1 MRVDSDGKDVS
12 AIGDPVEEHESRV
25 ASASAAAGESAAT
38 TRKRQYEASKTYFN
52 TRHFE
57 LESKR
62 NDLLTQAARLRA
74 SVSDLNSSIGL
85 GAVALAKASDLET
98 KANIALGE
106 LDQLE
111 ERWGEVQMKYHDL
124 EPYQLAGKGTAEP
137 PRNKLAEFNAAVE
150 ALKASPITSIAFAI
164 YAATG
169 NRTFEQQKTF
179 IAIGS
184 GLEGAATAAAFG
196 AGGYFKRPAP
206 PLGGSGTAAPSG
218 GAAAEDAARIFLR
231 EPTGVTQHYP
241 FQMTTIGPNGELP
254 TVEPLS
260 FNQMCS
266 PLLREEAFK
275 GAGSSFDRLAPEVV
289 DELNSQKGVGTF
301 KYMAPEQLQRL
312 FDPTFKPPGLQW
324 PPATP
329 FEKTVSPYRK
339 TSSP

>member
-38 TRKRQYEASKTYFN
+38 MRKRQYEASKTYFN

-62 NDLLTQAARLRA
+62 SDLLTQAARLRA

-124 EPYQLAGKGTAEP
+124 EPYQLAGKGAAEP
-137 PRNKLAEFNAAVE
+137 PRDKLAEFNAAVE

-196 AGGYFKRPAP
+196 AGGYFKRPAS

-241 FQMTTIGPNGELP
+241 FQMTTIGPSGELP

-260 FNQMCS
+260 FNQMS
-266 PLLREEAFK
+266 PLLREDAYKQVGIVLLTPEA
-275 GAGSSFDRLAPEVV
+275 L
-289 DELNSQKGVGTF
+289 DELNSEKGVGTLH
-301 KYMAPEQLQRL
+301 YMAPEELQRL
-312 FDPTFKPPGLQW
+312 SDPTYKPPGSQW
-324 PPATP
+324 PPASP
-329 FEKTVSPYRK
+329 FGQTVSPYAR
-339 TSSP
+339 TSPP